1 MITTHYFANKVRLYQ
16 SMEMI
21 KIDSDLFQYSMTVFS
36 PQVEEIKHTQLFRLE
51 HHTSMNDFYVLHFD
65 NRLFLEPLV
74 DFMIVRRIAPNG
86 RPFLDNLARLQRWW
100 RKRMLAKR
108 AALLLSFSM
117 GFHKRLGA
125 CSALSMLQIELGEL
139 ITTFV

>member
-36 PQVEEIKHTQLFRLE
+36 PQVEEIKHTPLFRLE
-51 HHTSMNDFYVLHFD
+51 HHTRMNDFYVLHFD

-86 RPFLDNLARLQRWW
+86 RPFLENLARLQRWW

-108 AALLLSFSM
+108 AALLLAFSM
-117 GFHKRLGA
+117 GFHGRLGA
-125 CSALSMLQIELGEL
+125 SAEVSVVGADLAMLISNF
-139 ITTFV
+139 I